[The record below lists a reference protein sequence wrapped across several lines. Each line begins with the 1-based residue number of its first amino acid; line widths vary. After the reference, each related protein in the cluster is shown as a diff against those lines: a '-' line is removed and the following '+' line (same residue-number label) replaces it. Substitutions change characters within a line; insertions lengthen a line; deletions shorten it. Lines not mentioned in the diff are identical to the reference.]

1 MKSRRYTIALLAFV
15 CLIALM
21 LWMLAPR
28 VEQAGRTPV
37 TIGSSAATN
46 H

>member
-1 MKSRRYTIALLAFV
+1 MRSRRYTITLLAFA

-28 VEQAGRTPV
+28 VEEAGRTPV
-37 TIGSSAATN
+37 TIGSSDATN
-46 H
+46 R